1 LEQNLY
7 TLLETFSLSVFEK
20 IPLNQLFIKQL
31 YNTETTCD
39 YNQLT
44 IFDL

>member
-1 LEQNLY
+1 MEQNLY
-7 TLLETFSLSVFEK
+7 TLLQTFSLSVFEK
-20 IPLNQLFIKQL
+20 TPINELFIKQD
-31 YNTETTCD
+31 YKNNTTVD